1 MSQTRFGSFIESWAN
16 IAVGFGVNF
25 GMNLLI
31 LPLFGFHSLTLGK
44 NFVIGLLYT
53 VISLCRSFVLRR
65 AFNRIKIWNVAST

>member
-31 LPLFGFHSLTLGK
+31 LPAFGFHSLTLGK
-44 NFVIGLLYT
+44 NLLIGVLYT
-53 VISLCRSFVLRR
+53 GISLARSFVLRR
-65 AFNRIKIWNVAST
+65 WFNGLRWGNR